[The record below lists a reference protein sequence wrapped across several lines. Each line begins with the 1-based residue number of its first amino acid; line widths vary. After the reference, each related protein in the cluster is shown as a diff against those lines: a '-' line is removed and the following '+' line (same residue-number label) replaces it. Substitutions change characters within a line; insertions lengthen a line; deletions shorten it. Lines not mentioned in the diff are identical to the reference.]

1 MTAVE
6 QHEWTGRST
15 SKLLAAVAALVAAV
29 TTVPAAVTVSTG
41 MTALLAAASV
51 VRAQETPPAAKPPVQ
66 EVLRDEAVRLA
77 PLVQSPLG
85 KAFLAAVPTLPA
97 VPARRVV
104 YYNRATRAALSAT
117 EAAARGAEALEG
129 YEPRELDEHFYYYTK
144 YGTPLAFVRALDLVG
159 QAGLASVDGR
169 RLLDFGFGSIGQLRL
184 LASLGAEVT
193 GVEVDELLEK
203 LYAEAGDTGLI
214 PHARAPE
221 PGALGGK
228 AGSGAPGGVAGAE
241 ASQGASGSGSP
252 GRLRLLFGSF
262 PSDSALVARV
272 GSGYT
277 LFISK
282 NTLKR
287 GYVHPEREVDP
298 RFLVHLEV
306 DDATYLRAVHALLVP
321 GGYFMIYNLSPAPS
335 KPDEPYKP
343 WSDGRS
349 PFARAAFEAAGF
361 RVLAFDADDTET
373 ARRLGKALGWDADM
387 NLATDLFGTYTLV
400 QKR

>member
-1 MTAVE
+1 MQALRR
-6 QHEWTGRST
+6 WGR
-15 SKLLAAVAALVAAV
+15 AAI
-29 TTVPAAVTVSTG
+29 S
-41 MTALLAAASV
+41 ALLVVASALLSAAGG
-51 VRAQETPPAAKPPVQ
+51 VRAQESPPAAKPPVLDL
-66 EVLRDEAVRLA
+66 LRDEAAHLA

-85 KAFLAAVPTLPA
+85 KAFLAAVPALPA
-97 VPARRVV
+97 VSAPRIV
-104 YYNRATRAALSAT
+104 YYNRSTREALSLG
-117 EAAARGAEALEG
+117 EAESRSKEALDG
-129 YEPRELDEHFYYYTK
+129 YERRELDEHFYYYTK

-159 QAGLASVDGR
+159 QAGLAGVDGR

-193 GVEVDELLEK
+193 GVEVDRLLEK
-203 LYAEAGDTGLI
+203 LYAEAGDTGVI

-228 AGSGAPGGVAGAE
+228 AGSGASGGVAGSE
-241 ASQGASGSGSP
+241 ASQAAAGSGGP

-262 PSDSALVARV
+262 PSDSALVSRV
-272 GSGYT
+272 GRGYT

-321 GGYFMIYNLSPAPS
+321 GGYFMIYNLSPARS

-349 PFARAAFEAAGF
+349 PFAQAAFETAGF
-361 RVLAFDADDTET
+361 RILAFDADDTAM
-373 ARRLGKALGWDADM
+373 ARQLGKTLGWDADM
-387 NLATDLFGTYTLV
+387 DLATDLFGTYTLV
-400 QKR
+400 QKP

>member
-1 MTAVE
+1 MK
-6 QHEWTGRST
+6 GRAMQAFPRWGGAASST
-15 SKLLAAVAALVAAV
+15 LLVVA
-29 TTVPAAVTVSTG
+29 
-41 MTALLAAASV
+41 TALLSAAGEIH
-51 VRAQETPPAAKPPVQ
+51 AQESPPAAKPPVLDL
-66 EVLRDEAVRLA
+66 LRDEAVHLA

-85 KAFLAAVPTLPA
+85 KAFLAAVPALPA
-97 VPARRVV
+97 VPAARNV
-104 YYNRATRAALSAT
+104 YYNRTTRDALSVA
-117 EAAARGAEALEG
+117 EAEGRSKEALEG
-129 YEPRELDEHFYYYTK
+129 YERRELDEHFYYYTK

-159 QAGLASVDGR
+159 QAGLAGVDGR

-193 GVEVDELLEK
+193 GVEVDRLLEK
-203 LYAEAGDTGLI
+203 LYAEAGDTGVI

-228 AGSGAPGGVAGAE
+228 AGSGAPGGIAASE
-241 ASQGASGSGSP
+241 AAPGASGSGSP
-252 GRLRLLFGSF
+252 GHLRLLFGSF
-262 PSDSALVARV
+262 PSDSALVSRV
-272 GSGYT
+272 GRGYT

-287 GYVHPEREVDP
+287 GYVHPEREVEP

-349 PFARAAFEAAGF
+349 PFAQAAFEAAGF
-361 RVLAFDADDTET
+361 RILAFDADDTAM
-373 ARRLGKALGWDADM
+373 ARQLGKTLGWDADM
-387 NLATDLFGTYTLV
+387 DLATDLFGTYTLA
-400 QKR
+400 QKP